1 MVGDYEYE
9 TCNVAFFILITP
21 IMDAMAIDAVP
32 QNPYADLY
40 DETEMLEI
48 VSLLI
53 CKQVE

>member
-1 MVGDYEYE
+1 
-9 TCNVAFFILITP
+9 
-21 IMDAMAIDAVP
+21 MDAMAIDAVP

>member
-1 MVGDYEYE
+1 MNMKHVMLL
-9 TCNVAFFILITP
+9 FFILITP